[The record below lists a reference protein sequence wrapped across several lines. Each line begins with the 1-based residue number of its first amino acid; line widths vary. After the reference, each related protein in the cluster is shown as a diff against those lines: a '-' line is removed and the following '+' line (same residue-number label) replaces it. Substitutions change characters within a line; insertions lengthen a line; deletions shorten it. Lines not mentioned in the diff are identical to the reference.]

1 MTYLANEGAD
11 HQDDLS
17 FDDPATVT
25 VSIMAS
31 AAAAMPNLRWRMA
44 VESREGLL
52 NILVVLLPHVRVR
65 AWPPRAGLFKPRS
78 YNRLRQLL
86 RPPWFVA
93 EIL

>member
-1 MTYLANEGAD
+1 MTAVGTQLTAPTHRLDELMTYLANEGAD

-52 NILVVLLPHVRVR
+52 NILVVLRR
-65 AWPPRAGLFKPRS
+65 T
-78 YNRLRQLL
+78 
-86 RPPWFVA
+86 
-93 EIL
+93 